1 MTPNGLHDPDHYTT
15 AYDLAL
21 IASYAMQN
29 GTFREIVGTTYYR
42 TETGEITRTIK
53 NKNKLLWEYEG
64 GNGVK
69 TGYTMAAGKCLVF
82 AAEREG
88 MQLVGVLLNCP
99 DMFPTAK
106 RILDY
111 GFTAYQPETLVAA
124 GDVIARVRVSGGK
137 KTPWRLRQNRI

>member
-1 MTPNGLHDPDHYTT
+1 MYLRLGEKISLRDLVYGLMLISGNDAAVAIAVHVGGSVAGFAALMNEKAQALGALNTHFVTPNGLHDPDHYTT

-69 TGYTMAAGKCLVF
+69 TGYTMAGWKMPCFCGRA
-82 AAEREG
+82 
-88 MQLVGVLLNCP
+88 
-99 DMFPTAK
+99 
-106 RILDY
+106 
-111 GFTAYQPETLVAA
+111 
-124 GDVIARVRVSGGK
+124 
-137 KTPWRLRQNRI
+137 

>member
-1 MTPNGLHDPDHYTT
+1 MTRIIIRP

-69 TGYTMAAGKCLVF
+69 TGYTMAAGNALF
-82 AAEREG
+82 
-88 MQLVGVLLNCP
+88 
-99 DMFPTAK
+99 
-106 RILDY
+106 
-111 GFTAYQPETLVAA
+111 
-124 GDVIARVRVSGGK
+124 
-137 KTPWRLRQNRI
+137 LRQSVKECSLWVCC